1 MRLQIIDEFEQLTR
15 EDFIIS
21 LKDINRFSCTDH
33 HINSEA

>member
-21 LKDINRFSCTDH
+21 LKDINRFTCTDH